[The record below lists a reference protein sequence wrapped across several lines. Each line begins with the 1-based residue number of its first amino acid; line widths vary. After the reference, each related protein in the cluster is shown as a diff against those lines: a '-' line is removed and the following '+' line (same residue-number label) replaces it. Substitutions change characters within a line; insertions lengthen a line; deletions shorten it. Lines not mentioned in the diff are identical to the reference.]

1 VSATRAL
8 PSAHLV
14 LRTLVVD
21 DERLAR
27 DRLRSFLRALPE
39 IAIVGEASNGPEA
52 VEQIEALRPD
62 LVLLDIQMPGM
73 DGFGVLRALSHK
85 PEVIFATAYDSYA
98 IRAFEVQA
106 ADYLLKP
113 ISRDRLVEAVR
124 RVRERREQGA
134 PSPDVQ
140 ELVRALQQ
148 RERRYLTQL
157 PVHKGRQILII
168 PIEDVFSFEIEY
180 RLVYAH
186 TATER
191 YMTSF
196 TLKDL
201 EERLDPEVFFRAH
214 KSRLVNLNQVKAI
227 VPWFG
232 GRFKLVMR
240 NAANSEVELSRAQ
253 ARVLRR
259 RMQW

>member
-1 VSATRAL
+1 MSAQRQAPRERIL
-8 PSAHLV
+8 

-21 DERLAR
+21 DEKLAR
-27 DRLRSFLRALPE
+27 DRLRTFLRAIE
-39 IAIVGEASNGPEA
+39 DVEIVGEAANGPEA
-52 VEQIEALRPD
+52 VQLIEAERPD
-62 LVLLDIQMPGM
+62 LVFLDIQMPGM

-85 PEVIFATAYDSYA
+85 PEVVFATAYDTYA
-98 IRAFEVQA
+98 IKAFEVHA

-113 ISRDRLVEAVR
+113 ISRDRLTEAVR
-124 RVRERREQGA
+124 RVRGRRDNGV
-134 PSPDVQ
+134 PGPDVQ
-140 ELVRALQQ
+140 ELVRSIQQ
-148 RERRYLTQL
+148 RERRYAAQL
-157 PVHKGRQILII
+157 PVHKARQILILPVENI
-168 PIEDVFSFEIEY
+168 FWFEVEY

-186 TATER
+186 TASER

-201 EERLDPEVFFRAH
+201 EDRLDPEVFFRAH

-240 NAANSEVELSRAQ
+240 NPSSSEVELSRAQ

-259 RMQW
+259 RMHW